1 MQFLT
6 EFYGSEDQKKGS
18 NKDEREADQGADQ
31 AADGED
37 GEDDSRDEGNAH
49 GFGRLSADE
58 ILRLAFKVFD
68 RFSPVAAVSG
78 FSDGFLGH
86 LHINGFGR

>member
-1 MQFLT
+1 MDFFAKFHGP
-6 EFYGSEDQKKGS
+6 ENQKKGS

-78 FSDGFLGH
+78 FSDGLVRH
-86 LHINGFGR
+86 LHWGR